1 MCWNL
6 FYFMMDHRTQII
18 VEIQGLF
25 TQGRRTQHINLT
37 LRTAL
42 YAKLYQLT
50 YLCSGNLSIYL
61 TSFLLELTSRCS
73 WVWLIRSSWPFLS
86 RSKITVSA
94 PEIVIKENISIWSQT
109 TCVSNENLHIKIII
123 KSHSILLIEI
133 NEFTLPYFRF

>member
-1 MCWNL
+1 
-6 FYFMMDHRTQII
+6 MMDHRTEII

-25 TQGRRTQHINLT
+25 TQGRSGRRTQHIKGS

-42 YAKLYQLT
+42 YAKFYQLK

-61 TSFLLELTSRCS
+61 TSILLELTSRCS

-109 TCVSNENLHIKIII
+109 TCASAMKIYTS
-123 KSHSILLIEI
+123 KQ
-133 NEFTLPYFRF
+133 Y